1 MNGNDNGKK
10 KKNSSAIFLSPL
22 WGQTEDDL
30 SSRSLRKELWGNRL
44 SSVILI
50 LLLYYPLMK
59 IHSFFVFF
67 IIFFVIWAMVELAKR
82 LRFKRDIP
90 CPHCGFDAS
99 WYKRDIKV
107 ARRLVKEFW
116 DGRLDKAKVAK
127 SS

>member
-1 MNGNDNGKK
+1 MQVITGKRK
-10 KKNSSAIFLSPL
+10 KAVVQFFCPLCGVKRRMTCRLGLSGKNYGGIA
-22 WGQTEDDL
+22 
-30 SSRSLRKELWGNRL
+30 L